1 MDDMQKMSAQAAAV
15 IDETAEGGASP
26 DNPDG
31 LQQAAAALLR
41 HIDGLA
47 CAIEGGREPVDAK
60 IFIKLARMLCV
71 SAENLLPNLNL
82 AVDFLELGQLEER
95 AAALRRLSLQLE
107 DRLEVVRLHLEKL
120 QREHGEQG
128 VAAAD

>member
-1 MDDMQKMSAQAAAV
+1 MEDLQQSRTEPAAV
-15 IDETAEGGASP
+15 IDETAQGGAEAAL

-47 CAIEGGREPVDAK
+47 AAIEGGQQPVDAQ
-60 IFIKLARMLCV
+60 IFIKLAKMLCV
-71 SAENLLPNLNL
+71 SAENLVPNLNL
-82 AVDFLELGQLEER
+82 AVDFLELNQLEDR
-95 AAALRRLSLQLE
+95 AAELRRLSLQLE

-120 QREHGEQG
+120 QREQK
-128 VAAAD
+128 ADQA